1 MPVVVTQVI
10 TQVPRILKNG
20 RTCEKGPLK
29 GGFLQVWQQKCP
41 KTGFLLPYLQRIW
54 ATEPVVTGMAGLELG
69 QVHVALLGQGLVEGK
84 GFVEGVAGLTLLGY
98 LEVIPHELLVVGVHA
113 VLDDALGALGG

>member
-10 TQVPRILKNG
+10 TQVQRILKNG
-20 RTCEKGPLK
+20 HTCVKGPLK

-54 ATEPVVTGMAGLELG
+54 ATEPVVTGMAKKEANRG
-69 QVHVALLGQGLVEGK
+69 QQAGK
-84 GFVEGVAGLTLLGY
+84 WPY
-98 LEVIPHELLVVGVHA
+98 LRDVNTIKPA
-113 VLDDALGALGG
+113 KKA